1 MDENPCREWIFI
13 IFFSRL
19 LQWNVQMCQ
28 AAVMIVF
35 FSVGFN
41 KRLGRKKKILK
52 STLEIPLS
60 FLGHHLLSRK

>member
-19 LQWNVQMCQ
+19 LQWNVQMCE

-41 KRLGRKKKILK
+41 KRLGRKKKFLK
-52 STLEIPLS
+52 VL
-60 FLGHHLLSRK
+60 